1 MDNLGRA
8 GQTSD
13 VSGLKVDGNCY
24 IYWYNV
30 DQAPW
35 TGL

>member
-24 IYWYNV
+24 IY
-30 DQAPW
+30 
-35 TGL
+35 